1 MFWQNEIVKYGIV
14 YSNKQ
19 RCIVNHSGQDGMIMS
34 TTFKICQALLRFK
47 YKKTMYFLFCRE
59 IINNLRAGV
68 DYDKKSDMDDI
79 GQCGNW
85 SFRRCQRLWG

>member
-1 MFWQNEIVKYGIV
+1 
-14 YSNKQ
+14 
-19 RCIVNHSGQDGMIMS
+19 
-34 TTFKICQALLRFK
+34 
-47 YKKTMYFLFCRE
+47 MYFLFCRE